1 MLSIANVRSSS
12 AAATYFAADNYYAK
26 ADADRSG
33 IWVGNAAETLGLS
46 GQVDAKAFDA
56 LLSGKLP
63 GAIQVGNQNQAHRP
77 GTDLTFSLPKSWSLL
92 ALVGG
97 DKRIVEA
104 YREAVIATLAWAEK
118 NAAETR
124 IVEKRQIKTVP
135 TGNLAIGLFQ
145 HDTNRNQE
153 PNLHFH
159 AVVAN
164 VTQGPDGKW
173 LSLKNDRLWSLN
185 TLLNSMTMARFRIAV
200 EKLGYQ
206 PGATGKHGNFEA
218 EGFTRAD
225 IMAFSSRRQEI
236 VDAVHRLG
244 IQTPKARD
252 IAALQTRS
260 AKAPI
265 ADRDELASSWRG
277 AADDIGLDLQGK
289 ISSALDRAEMLDA
302 APSFAKNLADRGKKL
317 LRDFAARIGG
327 NADDPLIP
335 DHIFKKDA
343 ETIAAAQCVASA
355 VMHLGQREAAWSR
368 EALLKTALDFGLP
381 TTIDHVEQQ
390 VRALVRS
397 GTLVKG
403 AGGQKDW
410 LTSQDAITL
419 EEQILSHVALGRS
432 AVLPIVGSDVA
443 SQRVQA
449 VSALNHG
456 LTLNEGQEAG
466 ARLILSSHNRTVA
479 VQGVAGAGKSSLL
492 KPVSEL
498 LREEGK
504 KVLGLAV
511 QNTLVQMLER
521 DTGISSMTLARFLR
535 NHAKLLDTP
544 ADRALLSQARRQ
556 LKDHV
561 LVLDEAS
568 MVSSADKEKLIR
580 LANLARVDRLVLIGD
595 RKQLGAVDAG
605 KPFDLIQ
612 KAGAERAVMDVN
624 LRARDSGL
632 RRAQS
637 AAQSGQVAKAMGYL
651 KDHTVETNGDS
662 AVMAAERWLSLAPSK
677 RENTAIYASGRA
689 LRSAVNQA
697 VQTGLKANG
706 ELGQAPLRLSTLSRV
721 NATREELRYMSAY
734 KAGMVLEVEARD
746 RKQGLRPGQYQ
757 IAAVDA
763 PRRIVKLRDSKGNIV
778 QFQSSK
784 MRSAKGADRLAL
796 FEEKQIDI
804 HSGDRIRWTKN
815 DHRRGLF
822 NADQAKIIDIN
833 NTYVTLVTS
842 AGLEHRLKRS
852 DPMLKR
858 LDLAYALN
866 AHMAQGLTSDHGIA
880 VMDSREKNL
889 ANQQTFLVT
898 ITRLRDSLTLFV
910 DNASK
915 LSSAV
920 AHNPGTKTSALEV
933 TERLRQAAAT
943 GLKAGRPAQEKP
955 LGKDKPEIAKD
966 MVKPFEI
973 GI

>member
-1 MLSIANVRSSS
+1 MLSIANVRSPS

-33 IWVGNAAETLGLS
+33 QWVGKAAETLGLT
-46 GQVDAKAFDA
+46 GQVGTKAFDS
-56 LLSGKLP
+56 LLSGELP
-63 GAIQVGNQNQAHRP
+63 GGIQVGNPNQPHRP
-77 GTDLTFSLPKSWSLL
+77 GTDLTFSMPKSWSLL

-97 DKRIVEA
+97 DKRIITA
-104 YREAVIATLAWAEK
+104 YREAVIATLVWAEK

-124 IVEKRQIKTVP
+124 IVEKGQIKTVP

-159 AVVAN
+159 AVIAN
-164 VTQGPDGKW
+164 VTQGPNGKW
-173 LSLKNDRLWSLN
+173 LTLKNDRLWSLN

-236 VDAVHRLG
+236 IDAVRQLG

-265 ADRDELASSWRG
+265 ADRDALASSWRG
-277 AADDIGLDLQGK
+277 AADDIGMDLQGK
-289 ISSALDRAEMLDA
+289 ISSALSRTEMLNA
-302 APSFAKNLADRGKKL
+302 VPSFAKSLTERGKKL
-317 LRDFAARIGG
+317 LRDFAARIRG

-335 DHIFKKDA
+335 DHIFKQDA
-343 ETIAAAQCVASA
+343 ESIAAAQSVASA
-355 VMHLGQREAAWSR
+355 VRHLGEREAAFPR

-381 TTIDHVEQQ
+381 TTIDHLEQR
-390 VRALVRS
+390 VRSLVRS
-397 GTLVKG
+397 GALVKG
-403 AGGQKDW
+403 AGGKKDW

-419 EEQILSHVALGRS
+419 EEQILVQVESGRS
-432 AVLPIVGSDVA
+432 AVSPVISSDVA
-443 SQRVQA
+443 AQRVQA

-456 LTLNEGQEAG
+456 FTLNEGQEAG
-466 ARLILSSHNRTVA
+466 ARLILSSTNRTLA

-504 KVLGLAV
+504 QVLGLAV

-521 DTGISSMTLARFLR
+521 DTGISSMTLARFLGK
-535 NHAKLLDTP
+535 HTKLLDAPT
-544 ADRALLSQARRQ
+544 DRALLSEARQQ
-556 LKDHV
+556 LKDQV

-568 MVSSADKEKLIR
+568 MVSSADKEKLVR

-612 KAGAERAVMDVN
+612 QAGTECAVMDVN
-624 LRARDSGL
+624 LRARDIGL

-637 AAQSGQVAKAMGYL
+637 AAQAGQVARAMGYL
-651 KDHTVETNGDS
+651 NDHTIETNGDS
-662 AVMAAERWLSLAPSK
+662 AVLAAEHWLSLSPSA

-689 LRSAVNQA
+689 LRSTVNQA

-706 ELGQAPLRLSTLSRV
+706 ELGEEPLRLSTLTRV
-721 NATREELRYMSAY
+721 NTTREELRYVSGY
-734 KAGMVLEVEARD
+734 KAGMVLEVTGRD
-746 RKQGLRPGQYQ
+746 RSQGLRQGQYRV
-757 IAAVDA
+757 AAVDA
-763 PRRIVKLRDSKGNIV
+763 QRKIIKLRDARGKMV
-778 QFQSSK
+778 QFRPSK
-784 MRSAKGADRLAL
+784 MRAGKSEDRLAL
-796 FEEKQIDI
+796 FEEKQLDI
-804 HSGDRIRWTKN
+804 HSGERIRWTKN
-815 DHRRGLF
+815 DHKRGLF
-822 NADQAKIIDIN
+822 NADQAKIADIDK
-833 NTYVTLVTS
+833 THVTLVTS
-842 AGLEHRLKRS
+842 AGLEHKLKRS
-852 DPMLKR
+852 DPCPSSDNLR
-858 LDLAYALN
+858 L
-866 AHMAQGLTSDHGIA
+866 MG
-880 VMDSREKNL
+880 V
-889 ANQQTFLVT
+889 
-898 ITRLRDSLTLFV
+898 
-910 DNASK
+910 
-915 LSSAV
+915 
-920 AHNPGTKTSALEV
+920 
-933 TERLRQAAAT
+933 
-943 GLKAGRPAQEKP
+943 
-955 LGKDKPEIAKD
+955 
-966 MVKPFEI
+966 
-973 GI
+973 